1 MPVASGMGLEKSCG
15 MRPQLFFIYGDR
27 EQLRIARQGTP
38 LEEDITPQA
47 GAAGVLVI
55 SDAFPEIQ
63 G

>member
-1 MPVASGMGLEKSCG
+1 MEIENSRRGG
-15 MRPQLFFIYGDR
+15 
-27 EQLRIARQGTP
+27 ARQGTP

>member
-1 MPVASGMGLEKSCG
+1 MEIENSRRGG
-15 MRPQLFFIYGDR
+15 
-27 EQLRIARQGTP
+27 ARQGIP

-55 SDAFPEIQ
+55 PDAFPEIQ